1 MPPMQPATALPFKP
15 YRPQSLSLNNMSNA
29 AMDSSSQRPPLNL
42 EHHYSEVTKRRL
54 PSKMKEYYKFFQIPG
69 IGNLAGGLP
78 HSSLFPFDT
87 LEAQAAKPER
97 WEPSPIP
104 DNDAGFTA
112 PNGAAALPIRSSSS
126 SNSAA
131 NKDKEKDVKAA
142 RHVTVPGSDAERDPL
157 RRIDVATALQYGTAE
172 GYPPLRS
179 FVRQFTREHLHPNVP
194 YLGGPEVIL
203 SCGSTD
209 GFSKV
214 LELLTNPWN
223 PAKDDVRERQGM
235 ICEVFVYSQVLTQIL
250 PRGIQVAPVEMDE
263 VGMIA
268 YGPGGLEELLAGW
281 DEENGRRPHFLYTVT
296 MGHNPTSGVLPIER
310 RRELY
315 EIASKYDVIIVE
327 DDPYWYLQYPSAAQA
342 EAKHRGLPPPKP
354 TRSVSKPGKSSGYRF
369 LDSLTQS
376 FLNIDVDG
384 RVIRL
389 DTFSKTIAPGC
400 RLGWITAQPAIIE
413 RLLRITEVTTQQPS
427 GFVQSTVA
435 ELIMG
440 EQPPAVRSAFAAL
453 TSRQKQ
459 TFEGWQMD
467 GWVRWLEGLRGVY
480 ERRMNRMSSIL
491 DDGAI
496 QIKQS
501 TPRSAED
508 AEWGVVSKTRLY
520 DFSWPRGGMFI
531 WLRVRLEA
539 HPLWMAKGGKILP
552 LLDGEKLSTALMIFA
567 TQKPYRVLISTGMMF
582 SATPEIKAERG
593 WGYFRLCFAAESEE
607 NVDLCSQRL
616 SDAIQAFW
624 RIKKVEEIEELLG
637 DFVAPDEASMEG
649 LGNLGLWMGC

>member
-1 MPPMQPATALPFKP
+1 
-15 YRPQSLSLNNMSNA
+15 MSAA
-29 AMDSSSQRPPLNL
+29 AMDKKPPLNL
-42 EHHYSEVTKRRL
+42 EHHYSDVTKARE
-54 PSKMKEYYKFFQIPG
+54 PSKMKEYYKYFQIPG
-69 IGNLAGGLP
+69 IGQLAGGLP

-104 DNDAGFTA
+104 DATYSA
-112 PNGAAALPIRSSSS
+112 PNGAAAATLPIRGKTSGR
-126 SNSAA
+126 
-131 NKDKEKDVKAA
+131 DKTEDVKAA
-142 RHVTVPGSDAERDPL
+142 RHVTVPGRDAELDPL

-209 GFSKV
+209 GFSKT

-223 PAKDDVRERQGM
+223 PAKNDIRDRQGM
-235 ICEVFVYSQVLTQIL
+235 LCEVFVYSQVLTQAL
-250 PRGIQVAPVEMDE
+250 PRGVQVAPVEMDN

-268 YGPGGLEELLAGW
+268 YGPGGLDELLSGW
-281 DEENGRRPHFLYTVT
+281 DEANGRRPHFMYTVT
-296 MGHNPTSGVLPIER
+296 MGHNPTSGVLPVER
-310 RRELY
+310 RKEIY

-327 DDPYWYLQYPSAAQA
+327 DDPYWYLQYPSAAED
-342 EAKHRGLPPPKP
+342 EARHRGLPVPATASSTYKP
-354 TRSVSKPGKSSGYRF
+354 VKSSGYRF
-369 LDSLTQS
+369 LDSLTPS
-376 FLNIDVDG
+376 FLSIDVDG

-435 ELIMG
+435 ELVMG

-459 TFEGWQMD
+459 TFEGWKMD

-491 DDGAI
+491 DDGAV
-496 QIKQS
+496 QLKQS
-501 TPRSAED
+501 TPRSLED

-520 DFSWPRGGMFI
+520 DFDWPRGGMFI
-531 WLRVRLEA
+531 WLRMRFET
-539 HPLWMAKGGKILP
+539 HPLWMATGGKILP
-552 LLDGEKLSTALMIFA
+552 LIDGEKLSTALMIYA
-567 TQKPYRVLISTGMMF
+567 TQKPFRVLVSPGMMF
-582 SATPEIKAERG
+582 SATPAIRAERG
-593 WGYFRLCFAAESEE
+593 WAYFRLCFAAETEE
-607 NVDLCSQRL
+607 NVDRCSERL
-616 SDAIQAFW
+616 AEAIQRFW
-624 RIKKVEEIEELLG
+624 RLKKVEEIEELIG
-637 DFVAPDEASMEG
+637 DMVTAQEEAMEEG
-649 LGNLGLWMGC
+649 LGNLGTWMGC